1 MKTSYPGK
9 RAGKL
14 SSKISLYEFIKIF
27 TRNIIII
34 YMIDT
39 LNPFELKGQCHE
51 MDIFVQRSKHFSSFC
66 TCANGFQ
73 GLSNAFHYPI
83 QLLQSSLLFFK
94 LLTNFEYAYTETIL
108 RVPFFVT
115 VRCSILATSHGLQ
128 EKCVRINLCSAQPSK
143 NGATW

>member
-14 SSKISLYEFIKIF
+14 SSNISLDEYI
-27 TRNIIII
+27 NVLN
-34 YMIDT
+34 DT

-66 TCANGFQ
+66 TCPNGFQ

-83 QLLQSSLLFFK
+83 QLLQSFLLF
-94 LLTNFEYAYTETIL
+94 
-108 RVPFFVT
+108 
-115 VRCSILATSHGLQ
+115 
-128 EKCVRINLCSAQPSK
+128 
-143 NGATW
+143 